1 MTATTIHK
9 GGCHCGGVRYQTA
22 AELRPVLV
30 CHCYDCM
37 KTIGNSI
44 AATAAPEDEIEITET
59 TLQWY
64 RSSPVAQRG
73 FCNHCGAS
81 LFFRADGSGR
91 LSISAGTLDDASGLT
106 CAGQIYAHAHHGF
119 MPLPEG
125 LEDLDEAYLRGDIGD
140 TGRISNTGKSNTKEK
155 D

>member
-9 GGCHCGGVRYQTA
+9 GGCHCGGVRYQTSA
-22 AELRPVLV
+22 ALRPVLV

-44 AATAAPEDEIEITET
+44 AATAAPEDEVEITAT

-64 RSSPVAQRG
+64 RSSSVAQRG

-91 LSISAGTLDDASGLT
+91 LSISAGTLDDASSLT
-106 CAGQIYAHAHHGF
+106 CSGQIYAHAHHGF

-125 LEDLDEAYLRGDIGD
+125 LEDLDDAYLRGDIGD
-140 TGRISNTGKSNTKEK
+140 TGKNTPEK
-155 D
+155 NN

>member
-1 MTATTIHK
+1 MTATPIHK

-22 AELRPVLV
+22 AQLRPVLV

-44 AATAAPEDEIEITET
+44 AAPENEVEITET

-106 CAGQIYAHAHHGF
+106 CAGQIYAHDHHGF
-119 MPLPEG
+119 MPLPEA

-140 TGRISNTGKSNTKEK
+140 TGKTNTEET